1 MMKNRK
7 DEKLK
12 VAYFLYL
19 FIVFVGGATFL
30 TESDILI
37 AATFCFS
44 LFLFVRAKCQF
55 NPQIVIILL
64 VFAAINLFSLV
75 VLGNEVSLMAY
86 VGYNL
91 RILTAYFS
99 IKYFGWDFFRY
110 YLKAI
115 YMIAWISIPFYLIQ
129 LLDLNFFI
137 KHFSF
142 LNMSGE
148 LRSSVNYWNGLIY
161 TAHQGTYL
169 GIPRNPGF
177 TIEPGVFGYL
187 LGFAIILELIQ
198 NDFRL
203 SKHIK
208 LEICVGLTTFS
219 TTFYIVLGLL
229 FFLVCFNKK
238 RYYEM
243 LLLFPF
249 VVVLGYMLAQSE
261 IVAGKVEKTISA
273 TEIQENVGFDNFD
286 EGAILNRYGMLKVG
300 VENIT
305 RFPLGHGLNT
315 AGLMK
320 TLSGYVLAGPNTLM
334 WMLIQW
340 GIIFIFFMPWALNRF
355 FKLIS
360 PRLNLISRLL
370 LIVIFA
376 IWLFSCSIQTRDFL
390 FFTIL
395 IFAVIPYR
403 SFKGKVVKRNI

>member
-1 MMKNRK
+1 MMKNHK

-12 VAYFLYL
+12 LVYFIYL
-19 FIVFVGGATFL
+19 FIVFIGGATFL

-44 LFLFVRAKCQF
+44 LFLFVKDKCRF

-64 VFAAINLFSLV
+64 VFALINLFSLV
-75 VLGNEVSLMAY
+75 VQGNEISLLTY

-137 KHFSF
+137 KYFSF

-203 SKHIK
+203 NKHIK
-208 LEICVGLTTFS
+208 LEVCVGLTTFS

-238 RYYEM
+238 RYYEI

-249 VVVLGYMLAQSE
+249 VVAMGYMLAQSE

-273 TEIQENVGFDNFD
+273 TEVQENVGFDNFD

-300 VENIT
+300 VENIA

-340 GIIFIFFMPWALNRF
+340 GIIFIFFMSWALNRF

-370 LIVIFA
+370 LIAIFA

-403 SFKGKVVKRNI
+403 SLKGKVVKRNI